1 LTGDHVRYLN
11 PEALPRPVGYT
22 HVVDAPATGRLV
34 HLSGQVGL
42 DRNGQVAGQGDFRQ
56 QAVQAFENVKA
67 ALAAAG
73 AEFRH
78 VVKINMYVLDMSH
91 LQTLREVRDCYLDA
105 ARPPASTLV
114 EVSRFFR
121 DDLLFEIDA
130 IAVVPA

>member
-1 LTGDHVRYLN
+1 MTGDDVRYLN

-42 DRNGQVAGQGDFRQ
+42 DRNGQVVGPGDFQQ
-56 QAVQAFENVKA
+56 QAIQAFENVKA
-67 ALAAAG
+67 ALTAAG

-91 LQTLREVRDCYLDA
+91 LHTLREVRDRYVDP

-121 DDLLFEIDA
+121 DDLLFEVDA
-130 IAVVPA
+130 MAIVPA